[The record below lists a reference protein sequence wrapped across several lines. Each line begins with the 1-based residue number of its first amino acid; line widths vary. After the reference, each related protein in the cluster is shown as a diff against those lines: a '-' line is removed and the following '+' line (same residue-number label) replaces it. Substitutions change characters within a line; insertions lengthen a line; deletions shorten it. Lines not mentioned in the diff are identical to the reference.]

1 MRLRTSLFIFF
12 ALIVALEVALLLLP
26 EPPKAGRTASAPVP
40 APMTAAPPVAPAP
53 PAATP
58 APDAAQANSSPTD
71 APTITEQA
79 AVEQTAPSATP
90 AGQDALPPLTEVK
103 VTPHLVHPIPEDTA
117 PPPPAPGHPPSLPA
131 MGQSEEVR
139 LGPHAAPVQTAQ
151 SAFVPR
157 QFSGA
162 ATATGGVE
170 LRVDS
175 TPVALFGIKAAGGG
189 DRCGAGSGSDCL
201 EAAKRALSDRIGAA
215 GHVSCRIPNPQHPGA
230 TAFAICLDPNG
241 VDLSG
246 FLIAQGLA
254 LADTGQSYDY
264 VGAESVA
271 RNLKHGLWQ
280 FR

>member
-1 MRLRTSLFIFF
+1 MRLQTSLFIFF

-26 EPPKAGRTASAPVP
+26 EPPKAARTASATIK
-40 APMTAAPPVAPAP
+40 APEAAPPVEPAP
-53 PAATP
+53 PAVAPAVDAPAIP
-58 APDAAQANSSPTD
+58 APTVAEQASPIP
-71 APTITEQA
+71 APTA
-79 AVEQTAPSATP
+79 D
-90 AGQDALPPLTEVK
+90 DALPPLTKVK
-103 VTPHLVHPIPEDTA
+103 VAQHVVHAVPEDTS
-117 PPPPAPGHPPSLPA
+117 PLPAPGHASSLPT

-139 LGPHAAPVQTAQ
+139 LGPHALPTQTAQ

-162 ATATGGVE
+162 ATAIGGVE
-170 LRVDS
+170 LKVDS
-175 TPVALFGIKAAGGG
+175 TPVALFGIKAAGNG
-189 DRCGAGSGSDCL
+189 DKCGAGNGSDCL
-201 EAAKRALSDRIGAA
+201 EAAKRALSDRIGAT